1 MQQSYMSKHVW
12 MVITA
17 ELYISFLE
25 QNHAQLKF
33 TCSKSKIET
42 LEKYVKYVQSYHKKH
57 QHDVIL
63 VFYC

>member
-1 MQQSYMSKHVW
+1 

-33 TCSKSKIET
+33 TCSKSEIET
-42 LEKYVKYVQSYHKKH
+42 LEQGVKYVQSYHKKH